1 MTANEKPKS
10 SKKTSKTA
18 AASKPKSAKTPTPG
32 APSPERIELAR
43 RVSTALKERYPEP
56 SCALDYMTP
65 FQLLVATILSAQCTD
80 KRVNATTPALF
91 ERFPT
96 ARDFAEAPVEE
107 IETLIQSCGFFHTKA
122 ANISKTSKILVA
134 RYGGEV
140 PADLDALVALP
151 GVGRKTANV
160 VLGNAFKISSG
171 FVVDTHVSRLSRK
184 IGLSDAET
192 PEKIER
198 DLNELFPPEDWIDA
212 SHQLIYLGREFCVAR
227 RPKCE
232 PCPLNGICRK
242 RD

>member
-1 MTANEKPKS
+1 MTSNEKSKPT
-10 SKKTSKTA
+10 KKTTKNA
-18 AASKPKSAKTPTPG
+18 AAA
-32 APSPERIELAR
+32 ERIELAR
-43 RVSTALKERYPEP
+43 RVSAALKERYPDP

-96 ARDFAEAPVEE
+96 ARDFANAPVEE
-107 IETLIQSCGFFHTKA
+107 IETLIQSCGFFRTKA
-122 ANISKTSKILVA
+122 ANISKTSKILVEK
-134 RYGGEV
+134 YDGDV
-140 PADLDALVALP
+140 PVDFDALVALP

-171 FVVDTHVSRLSRK
+171 FVVDTHVARLSRK
-184 IGLSDAET
+184 IGLSDATT

-212 SHQLIYLGREFCVAR
+212 SHQLIFLGREFCVAR

-232 PCPLNGICRK
+232 NCPLTGICRK